1 MQTTMNKQTLWVMMA
16 GVFLAACSTAPQRR
30 GTEINSTE
38 VSKTSAPITA
48 SKTEPAG
55 RGGYLPG
62 DGPDAIVPVN
72 LEATPD
78 AVPQDEPLHP
88 YANRP
93 YVALGKNYTP
103 QTTTGSYKKRGIAS
117 WYGKKFHG
125 KPTAIGEIYDMYK
138 MTAAHPTLPL
148 PSYVRVTHLG
158 NGKSVIVRVNDR
170 GPFLHD
176 RIIDLSYTAAKKL
189 GIIGKGSSEV
199 EVESIAA
206 DSAVITPLNMESV
219 LSEPLAP
226 ELGANISSEPP
237 RAGNA
242 YIQLGAF
249 KSKQAAEEFVARMR
263 NEFEDSGKTIDLY
276 QKEKES
282 DLVRVH
288 LGPYAS
294 SEDARLAADKME
306 SRLGF
311 KPMVSSR

>member
-16 GVFLAACSTAPQRR
+16 GVFLAACSTAPQR
-30 GTEINSTE
+30 GPEINSTE
-38 VSKTSAPITA
+38 ISSTSAPIAA
-48 SKTEPAG
+48 SKNEPAG
-55 RGGYLPG
+55 RGAYLPG
-62 DGPDAIVPVN
+62 DGPDDIVPVN

-93 YVALGKNYTP
+93 YVALGKKYTP
-103 QTTTGSYKKRGIAS
+103 LNTTGNYKKRGIAS

-125 KPTAIGEIYDMYK
+125 KPTAIGEKYDMYK

-199 EVESIAA
+199 EVESIVV

-226 ELGANISSEPP
+226 ELGTNISTETA
-237 RAGNA
+237 RAGNT

-263 NEFEDSGKTIDLY
+263 NEFEGSGKTIDLY

-294 SEDARLAADKME
+294 QEDARLAADKME